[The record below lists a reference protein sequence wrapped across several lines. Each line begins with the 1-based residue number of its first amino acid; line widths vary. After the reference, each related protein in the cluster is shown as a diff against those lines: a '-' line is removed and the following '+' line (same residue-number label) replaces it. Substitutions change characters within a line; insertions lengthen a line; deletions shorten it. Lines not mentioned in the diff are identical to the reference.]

1 MTLVCEHKEDAF
13 LYKDCDTH
21 NQSCGNPSEFSQ
33 CEMKACVDCG
43 EITEECEL
51 YNCPRGEYQ

>member
-1 MTLVCEHKEDAF
+1 MTCLHKEDNF
-13 LYKDCDTH
+13 LYKDCDGT
-21 NQSCGNPSEFSQ
+21 CGNPPEFSQ

-51 YNCPRGEYQ
+51 YNCPRGEY